1 MPLKQIRLELARDAQ
16 HPHGNAGHGY
26 EFFAPLDDSGHL
38 QAEEWKKLRERC
50 EVRRFV
56 PGERE
61 EIGRLVHRRGGS
73 WAFDYDPKSQNDDE
87 PGFKFSTHAFVP
99 DEYVSI
105 TEHDGVQRT
114 FRVIFVEDAG

>member
-16 HPHGNAGHGY
+16 HPQGNAGHGY

-38 QAEEWKKLRERC
+38 VAEEWKKLRDRC
-50 EVRRFV
+50 EVRRFA
-56 PGERE
+56 PGEPE
-61 EIGRLVHRRGGS
+61 EIGRLVHRRGGA
-73 WAFDYDPKSQNDDE
+73 WVFDYDPETESDDE